1 MSWESVVDGD
11 DAPSDAG
18 ADAAIDDATPSSPTS
33 PPAST
38 PLTGP
43 ESFSFSITPTSD
55 AEPMPAIS
63 FGSSPEP
70 SEPIETPIEA
80 PVVEPIS
87 FAPLTLSPDPT
98 PEPPPVVR
106 FKPMA
111 PIVPAL
117 ADDAPAP
124 VAAPA
129 VPVETPEPA
138 VIAEPVVAP
147 EPAPVAAEPVVAPV
161 AVAAAPVSAPPP
173 APAPAPAPEAV
184 AAPAPPADVPSSE
197 LPQIVEATPMPDDVA
212 LGGLEI
218 DGAPVTSGPRLP
230 RVQQQARSSAP
241 VAYETPVEY
250 APMNQPAPQRRHKSG
265 GGFKLVL
272 TLIVL
277 GGLVAAGIVFGRP
290 YLFPPTGWDPATQPY
305 AEAVETVR
313 GVEFVEPISVIAEP
327 TTAYTSRLGAQ
338 LVGDWTD
345 DESTWRA
352 LGLLNGAA
360 TEQKVTEL
368 LADWQDALYSR
379 VDGQVY
385 RDAAVTGP
393 QIDAQITE
401 AMTAASLDQEFRW
414 SADQPARTL
423 DDQVL
428 TLAEVQRQSAA
439 ALAET
444 PFAVTLDQLQPG
456 VLAFVPPIVGY
467 RAFAPAAYAEFDN
480 APSGELNALARIG
493 AAGPGP
499 LATEVLVA
507 APDPTMTGAD
517 SLVASPRPQDRSFW
531 YLVFGGFLES
541 RTAYTASE
549 SVVESSLSIAD
560 RAGTACV
567 YATFSGGDVAQ
578 TGTLRAALESWSAA
592 APVEFAS
599 TFSVLADGTLQ
610 LVSCDPGAG
619 FEIGN
624 RLGVARE
631 LVGWRMAE
639 LATIEAVRQTN
650 GTEADITAA
659 WATIEASNVGVE
671 LAALPGD
678 MSPAA
683 SAKAAR
689 SAVAAALTPAG

>member
-1 MSWESVVDGD
+1 
-11 DAPSDAG
+11 
-18 ADAAIDDATPSSPTS
+18 
-33 PPAST
+33 
-38 PLTGP
+38 
-43 ESFSFSITPTSD
+43 
-55 AEPMPAIS
+55 
-63 FGSSPEP
+63 
-70 SEPIETPIEA
+70 
-80 PVVEPIS
+80 
-87 FAPLTLSPDPT
+87 
-98 PEPPPVVR
+98 
-106 FKPMA
+106 
-111 PIVPAL
+111 
-117 ADDAPAP
+117 
-124 VAAPA
+124 
-129 VPVETPEPA
+129 
-138 VIAEPVVAP
+138 
-147 EPAPVAAEPVVAPV
+147 
-161 AVAAAPVSAPPP
+161 
-173 APAPAPAPEAV
+173 
-184 AAPAPPADVPSSE
+184 
-197 LPQIVEATPMPDDVA
+197 MPDDVA

-230 RVQQQARSSAP
+230 RAQQQARSSAP

-250 APMNQPAPQRRHKSG
+250 APANQPLQQRRRKSHG
-265 GGFKLVL
+265 GLKLVL
-272 TLIVL
+272 TLVVL
-277 GGLVAAGIVFGRP
+277 GGLVAAGVVFGRP
-290 YLFPPTGWDPATQPY
+290 YLFPAGWDEATQPY
-305 AEAVETVR
+305 AEAVQTAR

-327 TTAYTSRLGAQ
+327 TAAYTTRLGAQ

-345 DESTWRA
+345 DEATWRA

-360 TEQKVTEL
+360 TEEKVTEL
-368 LADWQDALYSR
+368 LADWQDALYSS

-385 RDAAVTGP
+385 RDAGATGP
-393 QIDAQITE
+393 QVDAQITE

-414 SADQPARTL
+414 SADQRARTL

-439 ALAET
+439 TLAKT
-444 PFAVTLDQLQPG
+444 PFAVTVDQLAPG

-467 RAFAPAAYAEFDN
+467 RAFAPATYAEFDN
-480 APSGELNALARIG
+480 ATQGELNALTQIG
-493 AAGPGP
+493 TAGPGP

-507 APDPTMTGAD
+507 APEPTLAGAD
-517 SLVASPRPQDRSFW
+517 SLVVSPRPQDRSFW
-531 YLVFGGFLES
+531 YLVLAGFLES

-549 SVVESSLSIAD
+549 SVVESSVSIAD

-578 TGTLRAALESWSAA
+578 TATLRAALESWSAA

-619 FEIGN
+619 FENGN

-639 LATIEAVRQTN
+639 LATIEAVRKTN

-659 WATIEASNVGVE
+659 WATVEASNVGVE
-671 LAALPGD
+671 LAALPGA

-689 SAVAAALTPAG
+689 AAVAAALTPAG